1 MPLWRIPAMSELVM
15 GRSSSQKLRSVAS
28 RAGRELAAPGQCAH
42 DALNRILAQACR
54 RASYF

>member
-1 MPLWRIPAMSELVM
+1 MPPERIPDMSELVM
-15 GRSSSQKLRSVAS
+15 GRSLSGLRSVAS